1 MKLLYQI
8 QFCSYFQRLS
18 KIAFG
23 CSNKFLVKNCRNLNY
38 QKIKHIFFGFFEF
51 FLKFSRIFSRF
62 FVQKIVIQN
71 ANKLLWY
78 FSGLLRHSVYTVR
91 YGVSDTINTRI
102 PPNKKPNFQNCHWHE
117 KHWIKNI
124 ERKFVVHGLKKV
136 MMKKIIE
143 KQIEY
148 FFFFA
153 LWSYWSKFRC
163 SSRGNK
169 LRILIGWNLPSVSPD
184 SSSPSDMSSSSEQM
198 LRTLTSISV
207 TVSKK

>member
-1 MKLLYQI
+1 MSK
-8 QFCSYFQRLS
+8 FELS
-18 KIAFG
+18 KNQTYFF
-23 CSNKFLVKNCRNLNY
+23 SDFL
-38 QKIKHIFFGFFEF
+38 EF

-71 ANKLLWY
+71 VNKLLWY

-148 FFFFA
+148 FFSLLFEVIEVNFVA
-153 LWSYWSKFRC
+153 AAGVINLEFWLDETYLRFRLILRHRQTWARRQSKC
-163 SSRGNK
+163 
-169 LRILIGWNLPSVSPD
+169 
-184 SSSPSDMSSSSEQM
+184 
-198 LRTLTSISV
+198 
-207 TVSKK
+207 